1 MRTAILAIL
10 LTACGHAPAADSPLF
25 AAARSGD
32 GAEVTRLVKAGADP
46 NQHGGVND
54 WPVLM
59 HAVHKRQ
66 LGTAKALL
74 DAGANPNAAN
84 PNGYTPLMMAAGYG
98 DAAIVR
104 LLLAHGANVRLAD
117 SHGAT
122 ALDYARDGVSDI
134 DDFTLFRCQDDAARA
149 LLAAD
154 PAQPRGRSWWARMK
168 RCA

>member
-10 LTACGHAPAADSPLF
+10 LTACSHAPAEDSPLF
-25 AAARSGD
+25 GAARGGDAAA
-32 GAEVTRLVKAGADP
+32 VTRLLRAGADP
-46 NQHGGVND
+46 NLHGGVND

-59 HAVHKRQ
+59 HAVHKHQ

-74 DAGANPNAAN
+74 DGGANPNAAN

-98 DAAIVR
+98 DTGMVR
-104 LLLAHGANVRLAD
+104 LLVARGANVRLAD
-117 SHGAT
+117 RLGAT

-154 PAQPRGRSWWARMK
+154 PAQPRGRSWWARVK